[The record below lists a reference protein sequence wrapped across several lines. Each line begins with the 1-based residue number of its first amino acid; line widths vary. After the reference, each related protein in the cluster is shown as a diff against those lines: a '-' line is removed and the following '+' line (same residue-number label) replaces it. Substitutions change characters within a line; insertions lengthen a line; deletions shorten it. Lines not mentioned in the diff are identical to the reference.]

1 MSRQW
6 TFGQKLA
13 LGFALP
19 IVLLIALGAVSYRI
33 SDLLVENSQQV
44 THSYH
49 VLESLASLESQMKDA
64 ETGQRGYLLTGR
76 DTYLEPYNSAL
87 IGIPKRMAELRDL
100 TSDNAHQQQRLDQA
114 QPLVDAKLA
123 ELKQTI
129 DLRTGQ
135 GLDAALQ
142 VVLSDR
148 GKKAMDDLRQVLA
161 AVDAEERDLLV
172 QRDQQAKDTVRTAK
186 ISIWSAAITA
196 LLLAGLTGYLITRS
210 LNTQL
215 GNAVSGIQSSS
226 VELQSA
232 AAESAAGSTEQ
243 KAAITEASTTL
254 KELAATSRQMAENAQ
269 RVTRIAEDNTTS
281 ARNGDLTVQRAQ
293 EAIGG
298 IRRQVDLIVAHMLD
312 LGKKSQ
318 QVGVVLEL
326 INELAEQ
333 TNILAVNATIES
345 AGAGEAGKRF
355 GVVADE
361 IRKLADRVGSSSKE
375 IRTLIEEIRSAANTT
390 VMATEDGSKAVD
402 AGTRQFGDVAQ
413 VFRQIAGGVQ
423 TTTDASREIELGSRQ
438 QVTAIDQVSTALQGI
453 LQAATQAESSTRQ
466 TQETSTQLALLAR
479 QLLQLVRSE
488 AAA

>member
-1 MSRQW
+1 
-6 TFGQKLA
+6 
-13 LGFALP
+13 
-19 IVLLIALGAVSYRI
+19 V
-33 SDLLVENSQQV
+33 
-44 THSYH
+44 
-49 VLESLASLESQMKDA
+49 
-64 ETGQRGYLLTGR
+64 
-76 DTYLEPYNSAL
+76 
-87 IGIPKRMAELRDL
+87 
-100 TSDNAHQQQRLDQA
+100 QQQRLAQA
-114 QPLVDAKLA
+114 QPYVDSKLA

-129 DLRTGQ
+129 ELRRGQ
-135 GLDAALQ
+135 GLDAALA

-148 GKKAMDDLRQVLA
+148 GKQAMDDLRGILA

-172 QRDQQAKDTVRTAK
+172 KRDEQATTSVRTAK
-186 ISIWSAAITA
+186 ASIWSAVITA
-196 LLLAGLTGYLITRS
+196 LLLAGVTGYLITRS

-226 VELQSA
+226 AELQSA

-269 RVTRIAEDNTTS
+269 RVTRIAEDNSAS
-281 ARNGDLTVQRAQ
+281 ARNGDLTVQKAQ
-293 EAIGG
+293 DAIGG

-438 QVTAIDQVSTALQGI
+438 QVTAIEQVGTALQGI
-453 LQAATQAESSTRQ
+453 LQAATQAETSTRQ
-466 TQETSTQLALLAR
+466 TQETSAQLAVLAR
-479 QLLQLVRSE
+479 QLLQLVRAD

>member
-6 TFGQKLA
+6 TFGKKLA

-19 IVLLIALGAVSYRI
+19 IALLIALGAVSYRI
-33 SDLLVENSQQV
+33 SDLLVINGQQV
-44 THSYH
+44 THSYQ
-49 VLESLASLESQMKDA
+49 VLETLASLESQMKDA

-76 DTYLEPYNSAL
+76 DAYLEPYNAAL
-87 IGIPKRMAELRDL
+87 IGIPKKLGELRTL
-100 TSDNAHQQQRLDQA
+100 TADNAVQQQRLAQA
-114 QPLVDAKLA
+114 QPYVDSKLA

-129 DLRTGQ
+129 ELRRGQ
-135 GLDAALQ
+135 GLDAALA

-148 GKKAMDDLRQVLA
+148 GKQAMDDLRGILA

-172 QRDQQAKDTVRTAK
+172 KRDEQATTSVRTAK
-186 ISIWSAAITA
+186 ASIWSAVITA
-196 LLLAGLTGYLITRS
+196 LLLAGVTGYLITRS

-226 VELQSA
+226 AELQSA

-269 RVTRIAEDNTTS
+269 RVTRIAEDNSAS
-281 ARNGDLTVQRAQ
+281 ARNGDLTVQKAQ
-293 EAIGG
+293 DAIGG

-438 QVTAIDQVSTALQGI
+438 QVTAIEQVGTALQGI
-453 LQAATQAESSTRQ
+453 LQAATQAETSTRQ
-466 TQETSTQLALLAR
+466 TQETSAQLAVLAR
-479 QLLQLVRSE
+479 QLLQLVRAD